1 MATEAVSISDTASVV
16 ELTSD
21 ANMETEMQSVSDSDT
36 TETSAQETDQVALP
50 AIWQETYTYLA
61 DTQDA
66 HTFPEQIE
74 KSGTS
79 YQLKDV
85 QYQITELTKEY
96 SKSSVDLWAYAEYT
110 PEQEIEV
117 DGRIIHLWILPK
129 KSGQKTDE
137 ARLYRLSVPI
147 WMGRKS
153 QSPLTSNR
161 QMM

>member
-1 MATEAVSISDTASVV
+1 MKQRKKLIMLCGLMLAVSSPTYAENATEAVSISDTASVV

-79 YQLKDV
+79 YSQCTIRGLR
-85 QYQITELTKEY
+85 
-96 SKSSVDLWAYAEYT
+96 SSAYHYGARNEKVFFRSCICNAT
-110 PEQEIEV
+110 HHGQFER
-117 DGRIIHLWILPK
+117 G
-129 KSGQKTDE
+129 SGIFRRKGS
-137 ARLYRLSVPI
+137 ARSF
-147 WMGRKS
+147 
-153 QSPLTSNR
+153 
-161 QMM
+161 

>member
-1 MATEAVSISDTASVV
+1 MLAVSSPTYAENATEAVSISDTASVV

-66 HTFPEQIE
+66 HTFAEQIE

-79 YQLKDV
+79 YLLKDV

-110 PEQEIEV
+110 PEQEIDV
-117 DGRIIHLWILPK
+117 DGLHYTLVDTSKEDWP
-129 KSGQKTDE
+129 KSG
-137 ARLYRLSVPI
+137 RS
-147 WMGRKS
+147 
-153 QSPLTSNR
+153 
-161 QMM
+161 

>member
-1 MATEAVSISDTASVV
+1 MYAVSKKKQTLECNYFVSDSTQKGRRKHLKQRKKLIMLCGLMLAVSSPTYAENATEAVSISDTASVV

-74 KSGTS
+74 N
-79 YQLKDV
+79 L
-85 QYQITELTKEY
+85 E
-96 SKSSVDLWAYAEYT
+96 
-110 PEQEIEV
+110 
-117 DGRIIHLWILPK
+117 H
-129 KSGQKTDE
+129 
-137 ARLYRLSVPI
+137 PI
-147 WMGRKS
+147 S
-153 QSPLTSNR
+153 
-161 QMM
+161 

>member
-1 MATEAVSISDTASVV
+1 MLAVSSPTYAENATEAVSISDTASVV
-16 ELTSD
+16 ELTTD

-85 QYQITELTKEY
+85 QYQITELTKISIHTFLTEGDSCGSRRGSRPRNFNPHLPY
-96 SKSSVDLWAYAEYT
+96 
-110 PEQEIEV
+110 
-117 DGRIIHLWILPK
+117 GR
-129 KSGQKTDE
+129 
-137 ARLYRLSVPI
+137 
-147 WMGRKS
+147 
-153 QSPLTSNR
+153 
-161 QMM
+161 